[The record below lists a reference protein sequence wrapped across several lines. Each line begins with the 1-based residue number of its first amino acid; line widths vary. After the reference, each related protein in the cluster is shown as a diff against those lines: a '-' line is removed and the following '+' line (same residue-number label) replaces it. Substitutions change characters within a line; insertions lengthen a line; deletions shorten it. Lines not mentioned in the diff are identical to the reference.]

1 LQATPRLVILAA
13 AVLAVC
19 DGARA
24 EWAGTVEGNLF
35 YTNDVSLFSASRRLS
50 LREDPT
56 QPVVDRTRQGED
68 MVMEPVVEVRRVST
82 SRLGATEIS
91 FKTQGYV
98 YAQNPL
104 FNHGTYRLRLTQD
117 LSPSMLLRL
126 HYYYAPNLFLGPNRE
141 HRTGTGSTDEER
153 VTTHFWSAHLEQR
166 VGESLN
172 LRLLGR
178 YGLRLY
184 NEAFAE
190 RDTRFWT
197 IGPHLE
203 WRLSPRLD
211 MTVGYHYERGLADG
225 RNQPQFND
233 DVSYINHYVSWE
245 ATFRLTQR
253 TSFVVGFD
261 YERNDFT
268 SELADDDRRGAREDV
283 YQGDVKLRHA
293 VSNAMALTLG
303 FQRSQRNATLERRAI
318 SDINVWVGGD
328 YRF

>member
-1 LQATPRLVILAA
+1 
-13 AVLAVC
+13 
-19 DGARA
+19 
-24 EWAGTVEGNLF
+24 VEGNLF

-68 MVMEPVVEVRRVST
+68 MVVEPVVEVRRLSA
-82 SRLGATEIS
+82 SRWGATEIS

-104 FNHGTYRLRLTQD
+104 FNHGTYRLRLAQD
-117 LSPSMLLRL
+117 LSPSTLLRL
-126 HYYYAPNLFLGPNRE
+126 HYYYAPNLFLGLNRE
-141 HRTGTGSTDEER
+141 RRTGTGSTDGER

-166 VGESLN
+166 LGESLN

-203 WRLSPRLD
+203 WSLSPRLD

-225 RNQPQFND
+225 RNQPHFND
-233 DVSYINHYVSWE
+233 DVSYINHYVSWG
-245 ATFRLTQR
+245 ATFRPTQR

-268 SELADDDRRGAREDV
+268 SELAEMIGEERMKTSIR
-283 YQGDVKLRHA
+283 
-293 VSNAMALTLG
+293 AM
-303 FQRSQRNATLERRAI
+303 RSSGMRCRMPWR
-318 SDINVWVGGD
+318 
-328 YRF
+328 